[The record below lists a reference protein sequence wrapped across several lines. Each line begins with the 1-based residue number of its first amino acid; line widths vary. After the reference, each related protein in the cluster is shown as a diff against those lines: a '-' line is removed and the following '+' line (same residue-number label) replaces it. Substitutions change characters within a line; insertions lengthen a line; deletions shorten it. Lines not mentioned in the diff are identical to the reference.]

1 MMKVKTQTAKET
13 KLVSEWLYR
22 FGINHTIKGST
33 IEFGTIDLHHWNT
46 IQSAVRLNTESNID
60 HIDRKSTRLNSSH

>member
-22 FGINHTIKGST
+22 FGINHDIKGFT
-33 IEFGTIDLHHWNT
+33 IEFGSIEPSEWNT
-46 IQSAVRLNTESNID
+46 IKSAVRLNTESTID
-60 HIDRKSTRLNSSH
+60 HIELN

>member
-22 FGINHTIKGST
+22 FGINHDIKGFT
-33 IEFGTIDLHHWNT
+33 IEFGTIEQYEWNT
-46 IQSAVRLNTESNID
+46 IKRSEEHTSELQS
-60 HIDRKSTRLNSSH
+60 H

>member
-22 FGINHTIKGST
+22 FGINHDIKGFT
-33 IEFGTIDLHHWNT
+33 IEFGTIEQYEWNT
-46 IQSAVRLNTESNID
+46 IKSAVRLNIESNID
-60 HIDRKSTRLNSSH
+60 HLELN